1 MIDSG
6 IIRLR
11 RTEEDDLA
19 FVIEAERDQQN
30 SLYVGQWNQQ
40 EHRDALQD
48 PDILHII
55 IENAAE
61 EPAGYVIVTGLTDP
75 NLSVCIKRIVV
86 VKKGSG
92 YGKET
97 LRLLKE
103 WLFRS
108 TSVHRLW
115 LDVKTHNARAR
126 HIYEGA
132 GFTPEGT
139 LRECVKVGDRFDS
152 LHILSILRTE
162 YEAGR

>member
-1 MIDSG
+1 MIESG
-6 IIRLR
+6 KIRLR
-11 RTEEDDLA
+11 KTEEGDLA
-19 FVIEAERDQQN
+19 FVIEAERDRHN
-30 SLYVGQWNQQ
+30 SLYVGQWNEQ
-40 EHRDALQD
+40 EHRNALRD

-55 IENAAE
+55 IEDAAGE
-61 EPAGYVIVTGLTDP
+61 QAGYVIVTGLTDP
-75 NLSVCIKRIVV
+75 NLSICIKRIVV

-108 TSVHRLW
+108 TSAHRLW
-115 LDVKTHNARAR
+115 LDVKTHNAKAR

-139 LRECVKVGDRFDS
+139 LRECVKADDRFDS